1 MSNDID
7 SIIGTTSNYVDE
19 YDMVHIKL
27 TGPPFYTSGRQWS
40 FKFLKWFITVNIRN
54 SNGKTQ

>member
-1 MSNDID
+1 MSKDID
-7 SIIGTTSNYVDE
+7 SIIGIALNDADE
-19 YDMVHIKL
+19 NGMVEVRL
-27 TGPPFYTSGRQWS
+27 TEPFHTSGRQWS